1 MISTDHQTSS
11 PVRLNRF
18 FERHAVFTVG
28 ELDRYL
34 RDRRSCNA
42 STRNS
47 LLAYHRK
54 QGRIL
59 HVRRGLYATVP
70 WGMEAAS
77 MTVDPYL
84 VAAKMA
90 EDAVLAYHTALE
102 FHGRA
107 YSAHWQLV
115 YVSAGRSLPLTFQS
129 REFRGAPVP
138 MPLLAK
144 GTAMFG
150 VTRHDRSG
158 VALQVTNHE
167 RTLVDVLDRPELSGG
182 WEEVWRSLESVEFFD
197 LDQVIAY
204 TRLLG
209 NATTAAKVGFFLEQQ
224 REPLMVEDAHLD
236 ALREL
241 CPRQPHYLTRRQPKG
256 CRWVKDWN
264 LMIPAE
270 ILEQSWGETL

>member
-1 MISTDHQTSS
+1 MSTDYQTNG

-18 FERHAVFTVG
+18 LARHPVFTVD

-34 RDRRSCNA
+34 HDRGSRNTN
-42 STRNS
+42 TRNS

-59 HVRRGLYATVP
+59 RVRRGLYATVP
-70 WGMEAAS
+70 WGTDAAS
-77 MTVDPYL
+77 MPVDPYL
-84 VAAKMA
+84 VAAKMT
-90 EDAVLAYHTALE
+90 EDSVLAYHTALE

-107 YSAHWQLV
+107 YSAHWRLV

-129 REFRGAPVP
+129 HEFRGAPTP
-138 MPLLAK
+138 LPLLAK
-144 GTAMFG
+144 GEAMFG
-150 VTRHDRSG
+150 VTRHDRFG
-158 VALQVTNHE
+158 VALRATNHE

-182 WEEVWRSLESVEFFD
+182 WEEIWRSLESVEFFD

-224 REPLMVEDAHLD
+224 REPLMVEEAHLE

-241 CPRQPHYLTRRQPKG
+241 CPRRPHYLTRGRPKG

-270 ILEQSWGETL
+270 ILDRSWGGTL